1 MTTVR
6 NLNSAPRRKT
16 YEGTGEPND
25 FDTFHQDAQF
35 RPHENNL
42 VTPGSAVQNIGNSDS
57 EQSFMSNVPVT
68 SNHSVKTQEDLTK
81 SNENSQSYPSNS
93 TKLYLQFSH
102 STSKPNYPHRSAL
115 PGYRNT
121 EISRGSSGTG
131 QREYSVESHH
141 STHEAGTH
149 SGYNLTET
157 SQGNVH
163 QPKPPSHYVPTGY
176 PNHPVSQQTDP
187 RANQPTIPDYGHRP
201 REDSFNATDS
211 HVQPSATAHDDG
223 IEHPPYPHNDQHL
236 HEEDHAVQRPISH
249 PNETEN
255 TSIGFGRSG
264 PNSAGEEWKRK
275 LLPTDECGVSLG
287 ERIVGGKN
295 AALGQFPWIARI
307 GYTRE

>member
-6 NLNSAPRRKT
+6 NLNSASRRKT
-16 YEGTGEPND
+16 YEETGEPND
-25 FDTFHQDAQF
+25 FNRFHQDSQF
-35 RPHENNL
+35 RPHEHNL

-57 EQSFMSNVPVT
+57 EPSFMSNVPVT
-68 SNHSVKTQEDLTK
+68 SDHSVKTQEDLTK
-81 SNENSQSYPSNS
+81 SNENNQSYPSNS

-121 EISRGSSGTG
+121 EITG
-131 QREYSVESHH
+131 QRGYGVESHH

-149 SGYNLTET
+149 SSYNPTET
-157 SQGNVH
+157 AQGNVH
-163 QPKPPSHYVPTGY
+163 HRKLPSHYVPTGY

-187 RANQPTIPDYGHRP
+187 PANQPTIPNYGQHP
-201 REDSFNATDS
+201 REDSFNAPDS
-211 HVQPSATAHDDG
+211 HVQPSAAAHDDG
-223 IEHPPYPHNDQHL
+223 LEHQPYPHNDQHL
-236 HEEDHAVQRPISH
+236 HEEDHAFQPPISH
-249 PNETEN
+249 QNETEN
-255 TSIGFGRSG
+255 TSIGFETSG
-264 PNSAGEEWKRK
+264 PNSPGAEWKRK

-295 AALGQFPWIARI
+295 AALGQYPWIARI